1 MIKFLSGWIEGIAI
15 AVIIASI
22 FEMIIPKGNIQKY
35 IKVILG
41 IYVIFSII
49 SPFVDSKALYSMNV
63 SETIDEFSENVT
75 NQNYEAKQDSPEKN
89 LNKIYKSTFEKDI
102 IKTVENEGFVV
113 YKCSVEGVFDAE
125 QEDAG
130 ISKIEITVESRKK
143 EKNKEKKT
151 EKSGKENSIKVQ
163 DVKEVEKVEVSVGEQ
178 KVEES
183 DNKVSAKDVDTL
195 KKFISK
201 HYEVEKGL
209 ISVHVR

>member
-1 MIKFLSGWIEGIAI
+1 MKN
-15 AVIIASI
+15 
-22 FEMIIPKGNIQKY
+22 KK
-35 IKVILG
+35 IL
-41 IYVIFSII
+41 ILRF
-49 SPFVDSKALYSMNV
+49 
-63 SETIDEFSENVT
+63 T
-75 NQNYEAKQDSPEKN
+75 EKN